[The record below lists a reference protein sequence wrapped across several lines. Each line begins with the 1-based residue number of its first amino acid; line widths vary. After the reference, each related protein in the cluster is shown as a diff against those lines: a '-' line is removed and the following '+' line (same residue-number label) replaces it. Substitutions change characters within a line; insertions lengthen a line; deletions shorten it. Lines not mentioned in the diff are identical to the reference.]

1 MNQIF
6 SSQQVFSNINGET
19 NYSEETFHSS
29 NKDGESHSNLV
40 LNHLVKVEG
49 KLYIVSVN
57 IQDREIKLT
66 LSDRDNIIVKDMTP
80 EDVEYFFRNIKKT
93 LPVLV
98 KELESNPLKNK
109 GNKKISNLLSS
120 SKKPVSKKSSS
131 KKPVSKKSSSKTPVS
146 KKSSSKT
153 PVSRKSASGK
163 SVLKKSSSFKD
174 PEDVDWDKI

>member
-40 LNHLVKVEG
+40 LSHLVKVEG

-57 IQDREIKLT
+57 IQDKKIKLT
-66 LSDRDNIIVKDMTP
+66 LSYRDNSIVKDMTP
-80 EDVEYFFRNIKKT
+80 EDLEFFFRNIKKT

-98 KELESNPLKNK
+98 KELESNPIKDK
-109 GNKKISNLLSS
+109 GNKKISKMLTS

-131 KKPVSKKSSSKTPVS
+131 KKPVLRKSSSEK
-146 KKSSSKT
+146 
-153 PVSRKSASGK
+153 PVSRKSSSKKPVSRKSSSVK
-163 SVLKKSSSFKD
+163 SVLKKSSSFRD